1 MAEITLPVEN
11 ILRGIGI
18 ELPAS
23 VHDRLPASTSS
34 HIEQFLQ
41 EPTHSL
47 AADCLFERFA
57 GKIIFER
64 TETRSFLAATT
75 WGIL

>member
-23 VHDRLPASTSS
+23 CMIACRKYFKPYRAIPARTD
-34 HIEQFLQ
+34 
-41 EPTHSL
+41 HSL
-47 AADCLFERFA
+47 AADCCSSDSPERLFLSVPHRN
-57 GKIIFER
+57 KV
-64 TETRSFLAATT
+64 FLQRNL
-75 WGIL
+75 GIL